1 MPRQIAFVIRCMRA
15 SVAFFF
21 VSSSDENR
29 RTARAALPG
38 LGTAARAGARSMAR
52 LITAGGAL
60 GREPDL
66 WDRERGLGLVGE
78 GAQPW
83 GAALFSPK
91 KSSDARAGCRPTVWV
106 WVVV

>member
-38 LGTAARAGARSMAR
+38 LGTAARAGARPMAR
-52 LITAGGAL
+52 LITAVSAL

-66 WDRERGLGLVGE
+66 WNRKRGFGVFGE
-78 GAQPW
+78 GTHPG
-83 GAALFSPK
+83 GAPLFSPEN
-91 KSSDARAGCRPTVWV
+91 SSAARMSALAIAR
-106 WVVV
+106 